1 MDEGDFEAGHEWVY
15 APPFFVVD
23 LTLKQQQREQREL
36 QYFPDFMVSEEGL
49 VKAADIKDIVSPDIL
64 LALIMRGIPRNQLL
78 AAINP
83 TMERFVNT
91 FETYS
96 IQAEQTVLKYV
107 PVATGAPEC
116 PLEEMFGISMEGR
129 SAIEIY
135 NDLVLPELNRIRV

>member
-1 MDEGDFEAGHEWVY
+1 
-15 APPFFVVD
+15 
-23 LTLKQQQREQREL
+23 
-36 QYFPDFMVSEEGL
+36 MVSEEGL

-107 PVATGAPEC
+107 PVATGAPE
-116 PLEEMFGISMEGR
+116 
-129 SAIEIY
+129 
-135 NDLVLPELNRIRV
+135 